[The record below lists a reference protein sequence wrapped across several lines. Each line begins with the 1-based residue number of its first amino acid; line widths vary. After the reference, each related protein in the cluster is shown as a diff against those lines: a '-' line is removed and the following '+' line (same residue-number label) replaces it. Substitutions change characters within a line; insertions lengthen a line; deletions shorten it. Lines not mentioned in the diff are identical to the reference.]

1 MDRDVPDVHTAGSA
15 VGSADVHGAAGLL
28 AGAVEVGCSVV
39 AEREVAVQ
47 SSVSDEHRVRAV
59 VLGLNVEGYDRVETA
74 LEALEHPLLD
84 EAVGLLGSPL
94 AGDIQGAGDVAGPHD
109 AILGQLP

>member
-1 MDRDVPDVHTAGSA
+1 MWWLNAKSPS
-15 VGSADVHGAAGLL
+15 S
-28 AGAVEVGCSVV
+28 
-39 AEREVAVQ
+39 

-94 AGDIQGAGDVAGPHD
+94 AGDIQGVGDVAGPHD
-109 AILGQLP
+109 AILGQLPQVRIFHFLTLHEGWNAE